1 MDGVRGRGLEPGGEK
16 ACQAATCFED
26 RAFCHLAWFGQALTD
41 IWQGA
46 APLIGECI
54 TNKNIKTVKV
64 VITRAVCRWQVDT
77 SLCNLQN
84 FIEQAISPNHIVNP
98 MRNALVFSATVMAC
112 SQACALDLDMGH
124 GVQGKFN
131 GVVTLGSQIRT
142 ESPSPDAY
150 ADWPSRAVSG
160 VSRGTLQGQTGG
172 SDLNFGKGDPISTV
186 LKAVLTLDLKK
197 DNLGLFVRGHAWKDV
212 ALGERN
218 AAYGHYPNG
227 FQPNQPLSD
236 QGFASS
242 ARFSN
247 AEFRDVFV
255 HGQFDAGQDKTLG
268 LRLGRQVL
276 EWGGSVLHTGGINAG
291 IHPFDAPSLL
301 RPGATPAE
309 GKLPLGMLSAKWASG
324 SRWRLEAFTAYESR
338 ASVLPGCGTYFD
350 VVSFAPQGCN
360 FAALPSASE
369 QTLLATQA
377 YLHRNADVKAKNAG
391 QYGLAWGYKFE
402 PWGTDVTAFAMNT
415 HSALP
420 SLRMT
425 VNALTPGVRS
435 VNYAVLYPQDVSL
448 WGISFQQKTA
458 AATRVFG
465 ELAYRPNQPITLNA
479 FDVVSAFVSRS
490 PNAVLA
496 LNKGILAIPVG
507 GTFDANDRFGVVT
520 GSLGVDTVFP
530 KTLGADRVVMLA
542 EIGFS
547 HVNGLPD
554 TSLLRYGR
562 PLAYNGAAYAGVP
575 ACVDAVPGK
584 TCTSDGYISPSAWGL
599 KMVVSA
605 TYAHAVSG
613 IGLTPS
619 LTVSKD
625 IKGYAYDGAY
635 SKGRTLIR
643 PALRAE
649 IGKSYFADIQYS
661 RYSGGKYNLLTDRD
675 FISLVAGA
683 RF

>member
-1 MDGVRGRGLEPGGEK
+1 VKSRNDDLNPLKRALVISTMGL
-16 ACQAATCFED
+16 TCF
-26 RAFCHLAWFGQALTD
+26 
-41 IWQGA
+41 
-46 APLIGECI
+46 
-54 TNKNIKTVKV
+54 
-64 VITRAVCRWQVDT
+64 
-77 SLCNLQN
+77 
-84 FIEQAISPNHIVNP
+84 
-98 MRNALVFSATVMAC
+98 
-112 SQACALDLDMGH
+112 QACAINLDMGH
-124 GVQGKFN
+124 GLQGEFS
-131 GVVTLGSQIRT
+131 GVVTLGSQIRA

-150 ADWPSRAVSG
+150 ADWPSRAVAG
-160 VSRGTLQGQTGG
+160 VPRGTLQGQTGG
-172 SDLNFGKGDPISTV
+172 ADLNFGKGDPISTV

-197 DNLGLFVRGHAWKDV
+197 DNLGLFVRGHAWKDF
-212 ALGERN
+212 ALGEKN

-242 ARFSN
+242 AKFSN
-247 AEFRDVFV
+247 AELRDAFV
-255 HGQFDAGQDKTLG
+255 HGQFDGGQDKTLG
-268 LRLGRQVL
+268 MRLGRQVL
-276 EWGGSVLHTGGINAG
+276 EWGGSVLHLGGINAG
-291 IHPFDAPSLL
+291 INPMDSPSLL

-309 GKLPLGMLSAKWASG
+309 SKLPVGMLSVKWASG
-324 SRWRLEAFTAYESR
+324 RSWRLEGFAAYESR
-338 ASVLPGCGTYFD
+338 TSVLPGCGTYFD
-350 VVSFAPQGCN
+350 VVSFAPPGCD

-369 QTLLATQA
+369 QMVLATGA
-377 YLHRNADVKAKNAG
+377 YLHRNADVKAKSAG

-415 HSALP
+415 QSALP

-425 VNALTPGVRS
+425 VNAKTPGVRS

-479 FDVVSAFVSRS
+479 YDVFSAFVLRS

-496 LNKGILAIPVG
+496 LNKGIAAVPVG
-507 GTFDANDRFGVVT
+507 GTFDAYDRFGVVT

-530 KTLGADRVVMLA
+530 KTLGAERVVLLA
-542 EIGFS
+542 ELGFS

-562 PLAYNGAAYAGVP
+562 PLAYNGAAYAGGAP
-575 ACVDAVPGK
+575 CVDAVPGK
-584 TCTSDGYISPSAWGL
+584 TCTSDGYISPTAWGL

-605 TYAHAVSG
+605 TYANAVSD

-625 IKGYAYDGAY
+625 IKGYSYEGAY

-643 PALRAE
+643 PALRVE